1 MQYKIK
7 LLVLLLISSLIYSD
21 SIKYNNP
28 NNHGIV
34 GLINIPTARFYD
46 ESSSALTVYRG
57 DPDNKIT
64 LTMMPYDWFEAS
76 IFYTSIKGKPYPGYE
91 HQDYKDKGFNAKF
104 RLKSEGILPAIAIGF
119 NDIGGTGI
127 YSSEYIVGSYGINNL
142 DLHFG
147 FGWGNMSGGKFQ
159 QDNPLVDLD
168 NSFLIRDDLT
178 GQGGDLRLQDFF
190 SGEKIGIF
198 GGFSY
203 LLHDEWLF
211 KLEHDST
218 TIPLNKGFSQR
229 SSDYSYSFEY
239 IAKDNYSLSLNF
251 ERGDYLGLKFIW
263 KGNSLKYK
271 PKKYRNNKPYEI
283 TTHGKLR
290 SLLDFN
296 EIEVKKISKSE
307 DSLILDLSEYNSYS
321 TFDDIK
327 KNVQKSIDDSGIDY
341 EEVLVSY
348 RFSGLKPKELDP
360 NIVKKIDHSKTEILY
375 SRKKEPK
382 FLYSPDF
389 VLRPFI
395 AAREDFLKVAFL
407 AELNTQYIFTDNLFW
422 STNLKYAL
430 WQNFD
435 DLYIPPV
442 DTYPNQVRSDIKD
455 YLNNFSNRIIVG
467 RSQFDYFE
475 TLSKNH
481 YLQVSA
487 GIFEE
492 MFSGYGVEYL
502 WNRNDSPFAIGFEI
516 FNVYKRDY
524 DLAFDLLDY
533 SNTTGHINFYYENEK
548 DNLLFPFSLH
558 LSYGEYLAGDKGY
571 TFDISRRFNNGVV
584 MGAFFTK
591 TDVTAEQFGE
601 GSFDK
606 GVYFKIPISGDWF
619 NFLWRP
625 LTKDP
630 GAKLL
635 RKDNLYRYLRKYK
648 D

>member
-263 KGNSLKYK
+263 KGI
-271 PKKYRNNKPYEI
+271 RI
-283 TTHGKLR
+283 V
-290 SLLDFN
+290 F
-296 EIEVKKISKSE
+296 
-307 DSLILDLSEYNSYS
+307 
-321 TFDDIK
+321 IK
-327 KNVQKSIDDSGIDY
+327 KRATI
-341 EEVLVSY
+341 
-348 RFSGLKPKELDP
+348 
-360 NIVKKIDHSKTEILY
+360 
-375 SRKKEPK
+375 
-382 FLYSPDF
+382 
-389 VLRPFI
+389 
-395 AAREDFLKVAFL
+395 
-407 AELNTQYIFTDNLFW
+407 
-422 STNLKYAL
+422 
-430 WQNFD
+430 
-435 DLYIPPV
+435 
-442 DTYPNQVRSDIKD
+442 
-455 YLNNFSNRIIVG
+455 
-467 RSQFDYFE
+467 
-475 TLSKNH
+475 
-481 YLQVSA
+481 
-487 GIFEE
+487 
-492 MFSGYGVEYL
+492 
-502 WNRNDSPFAIGFEI
+502 
-516 FNVYKRDY
+516 
-524 DLAFDLLDY
+524 
-533 SNTTGHINFYYENEK
+533 
-548 DNLLFPFSLH
+548 
-558 LSYGEYLAGDKGY
+558 
-571 TFDISRRFNNGVV
+571 
-584 MGAFFTK
+584 
-591 TDVTAEQFGE
+591 
-601 GSFDK
+601 
-606 GVYFKIPISGDWF
+606 
-619 NFLWRP
+619 
-625 LTKDP
+625 
-630 GAKLL
+630 
-635 RKDNLYRYLRKYK
+635 
-648 D
+648 